1 MLSFNGIEMASMIFG
16 MVVCLISSGVLIRLF
31 GKTTDVGID
40 YQRGPQKIH
49 QGTIP
54 RVGGLAIIFSTVLVA
69 LTFEGVLFQL
79 SFFIILSS
87 LPAFLAGFAEDITN
101 SISPSVRLIFSI
113 VSGFLFWGLTGYCI
127 TDVNVEAV
135 KFILQ
140 VPALS
145 VCLTVLALATLV
157 NAMNVIDG
165 LNGLAGG
172 TSVISLL
179 AFAFLAHSAG
189 DIVVLNI
196 CLGFVAVIIGFLVW
210 NLPFGKIFLGDGG
223 AYFLGILVAGIAVIV
238 PERNSELSPFA
249 SLLIVSFPFYE
260 LVRSTFR
267 RLASA
272 DRKTFEPD
280 DRHFHSVMFKFVSR
294 RMNLSQTAQNS
305 CSAMV
310 VLMLPLCTAI
320 WAVSFYDNRS
330 SLAIGAVL
338 FVLIYEIAFAL
349 LLKAERK
356 N

>member
-1 MLSFNGIEMASMIFG
+1 M
-16 MVVCLISSGVLIRLF
+16 
-31 GKTTDVGID
+31 
-40 YQRGPQKIH
+40 
-49 QGTIP
+49 
-54 RVGGLAIIFSTVLVA
+54 
-69 LTFEGVLFQL
+69 
-79 SFFIILSS
+79 
-87 LPAFLAGFAEDITN
+87 
-101 SISPSVRLIFSI
+101 
-113 VSGFLFWGLTGYCI
+113 
-127 TDVNVEAV
+127 
-135 KFILQ
+135 
-140 VPALS
+140 
-145 VCLTVLALATLV
+145 
-157 NAMNVIDG
+157 
-165 LNGLAGG
+165 
-172 TSVISLL
+172 
-179 AFAFLAHSAG
+179 
-189 DIVVLNI
+189 NI

-210 NLPFGKIFLGDGG
+210 NLPFGKMFLGDG
-223 AYFLGILVAGIAVIV
+223 AYFLGILVAGMAVIV

-267 RLASA
+267 RMAF

-305 CSAMV
+305 FSAMV

-330 SLAIGAVL
+330 LLAIGAVL